1 MIQQFDDDIADEPD
15 DLDDPDDL
23 DLEEMSGDDFDV
35 EDELEPE
42 PIEITPPKKDNGT
55 SRRPPPP
62 LISISDISSYSGQT
76 AQQSDQEKMEVEEE
90 GIVGKHRLQF
100 HSNKKE
106 RKRPI
111 PGSYPPALSVRSS
124 FVRADS
130 KQAMKRCRV
139 DMAWMGLDQIE
150 GSIHQEDVLAIARS
164 ECEMRMFKKLNT
176 SFQEPGVFSDIDL
189 VFSDGKVAAHRLI
202 LAASSPLLHEL
213 LTDPS
218 VDCLLFP
225 DLSVVQGRTAVE
237 ALYSGSVV
245 IDKRTGGSLAEVERC
260 VRAFQEVGLLEQYTV
275 QLLPALPAARP
286 GEQGRQRRWLSG
298 GEGDANEVEESLL
311 SEKSKKEKNK
321 AGKEVHEKELANCET
336 VQYSLRSPK
345 KGKDN
350 SACDVS
356 PKSREKPK
364 NLREDCKKPRF
375 AELTEGKVRE
385 RSGRGPREVVEWLM
399 ETGFLSSVPPSCR
412 SCGGE
417 ARLEECSEEGGDG
430 LIWTCCAPL
439 PKTSLRENSIF
450 QYSKESLTWIVR
462 IILCWRENTSLTMCH
477 QVL

>member
-1 MIQQFDDDIADEPD
+1 M
-15 DLDDPDDL
+15 
-23 DLEEMSGDDFDV
+23 
-35 EDELEPE
+35 
-42 PIEITPPKKDNGT
+42 
-55 SRRPPPP
+55 
-62 LISISDISSYSGQT
+62 
-76 AQQSDQEKMEVEEE
+76 
-90 GIVGKHRLQF
+90 
-100 HSNKKE
+100 
-106 RKRPI
+106 
-111 PGSYPPALSVRSS
+111 
-124 FVRADS
+124 VRAED
-130 KQAMKRCRV
+130 KQAIKRCRV

-150 GSIHQEDVLAIARS
+150 GSIHQKDILAIARS

-176 SFQEPGVFSDIDL
+176 SFHEPGVFSDIDL

-213 LTDPS
+213 LIDPV
-218 VDCLLFP
+218 VDCLFFP

-275 QLLPALPAARP
+275 QLLPALPAARAE
-286 GEQGRQRRWLSG
+286 EQGRQRRWLSG
-298 GEGDANEVEESLL
+298 GEGDAEEEEKGVL
-311 SEKSKKEKNK
+311 SEKSKKEKVK
-321 AGKEVHEKELANCET
+321 GKEVQEKENGEP
-336 VQYSLRSPK
+336 VQYSLRSPR
-345 KGKDN
+345 KGKD
-350 SACDVS
+350 SGVTDGS
-356 PKSREKPK
+356 PRCREKPK

-375 AELTEGKVRE
+375 TELTEGKVRE
-385 RSGRGPREVVEWLM
+385 RSSRGPREVVEWLM

-412 SCGGE
+412 SCGGD

-477 QVL
+477 QDTGASIDAIFFWYEKCRQFFGQLEDEVA